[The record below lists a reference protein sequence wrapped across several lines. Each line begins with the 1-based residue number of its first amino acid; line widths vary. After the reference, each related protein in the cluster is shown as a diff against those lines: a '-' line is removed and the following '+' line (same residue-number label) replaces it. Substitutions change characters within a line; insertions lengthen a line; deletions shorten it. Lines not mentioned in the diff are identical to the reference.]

1 MSGWARA
8 STWAFTWG
16 TVPHGEVGVGA
27 VAPRRPV
34 GRPGEYEVG
43 AVAAVEAVAAVVA
56 AVARCVRIVPRIVPG
71 PLDWIVLGFFVP
83 GP

>member
-16 TVPHGEVGVGA
+16 AVPHGEVGVGA
-27 VAPRRPV
+27 AAPRRPV
-34 GRPGEYEVG
+34 RIPGENEVG
-43 AVAAVEAVAAVVA
+43 AVVAIVVA
-56 AVARCVRIVPRIVPG
+56 AVARCVRIVPRIVPF